1 MFKRIRTQSYS
12 PLNLGYFPV
21 NPILVSFIFIICAY
35 FLPRRPSPSPSLP
48 QGFNTC
54 LFCYGQT
61 GTGKTTTIMGSAG
74 GPWESLQWTGWAN
87 GLFFMSFVL
96 MCFFFP
102 CLTSSHLFSELD
114 GYVWGVLRHLDFQST
129 YPLAWKLNP
138 SRTLDCTHRTNKYG
152 SSYQIWHT

>member
-96 MCFFFP
+96 MCFFLSVFDFFSFVFGTWWI
-102 CLTSSHLFSELD
+102 CLGSVEAFGLPEYIPVGMKIKSKSHLGL
-114 GYVWGVLRHLDFQST
+114 HT
-129 YPLAWKLNP
+129 
-138 SRTLDCTHRTNKYG
+138 
-152 SSYQIWHT
+152 SYQ

>member
-74 GPWESLQWTGWAN
+74 GPLGEFAVNRLGQWPFLYVFCFN
-87 GLFFMSFVL
+87 V
-96 MCFFFP
+96 FFFP